1 MHPEALTVLVLA
13 LAIDRFLGEPPDRL
27 HPTVYLGYAISFLM
41 RRLPRN
47 LSGGVLLLFIP
58 TVLSSVAA
66 YALLAFLHG
75 AGQVLAAGA
84 LLKLTVSWRGL
95 REYVTRVKYAL
106 EGGDLL
112 RARSLLR
119 YVVSRDPSQLENA
132 EVCSACV
139 ESAAENTTDAVASP
153 LFYFTL
159 FSLHSLELGV
169 AAAAAYR
176 AVNTLD
182 AMVGYHKYGNFGA
195 PSAKLDDLLNY
206 PVARLVAP
214 FLLLACH
221 LTGADT
227 QSAVSTLRKFA
238 GMLQSPN
245 AGIPMSIISGAL
257 RVRLIKPGH
266 YEIGTFERLPERED
280 IEATLKIVD
289 VALLLYVGVLMLVL
303 LLA

>member
-1 MHPEALTVLVLA
+1 MHSEALTVLVLA
-13 LAIDRFLGEPPDRL
+13 LAIDRLLGEPPDRL
-27 HPTVYLGYAISFLM
+27 HPTVYLGYVISLLM

-47 LSGGVLLLFIP
+47 LTGGMLLLLIP
-58 TVLSSVAA
+58 TVLSSAAA

-75 AGQVLAAGA
+75 AGGVLAAGV

-95 REYVTRVKYAL
+95 RVYITRVKHAL
-106 EGGDLL
+106 EAGDLQ

-119 YVVSRDPSQLENA
+119 YVVSRNPSQLENA

-159 FSLHSLELGV
+159 FSLHSVELGV
-169 AAAAAYR
+169 AAAVAYR

-195 PSAKLDDLLNY
+195 PSARLDDLLNY
-206 PVARLVAP
+206 PVARLLAP
-214 FLLLACH
+214 FLLLASH
-221 LTGADT
+221 LSGADAK
-227 QSAVSTLRKFA
+227 SAVSSLRRFWQVP
-238 GMLQSPN
+238 QSPN

-266 YEIGTFERLPERED
+266 YEIGFFERLPEMED